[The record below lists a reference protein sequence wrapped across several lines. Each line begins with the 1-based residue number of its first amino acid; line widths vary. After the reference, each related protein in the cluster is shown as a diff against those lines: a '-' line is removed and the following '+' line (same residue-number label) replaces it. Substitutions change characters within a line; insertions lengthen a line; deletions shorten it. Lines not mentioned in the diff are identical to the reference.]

1 MYYEVSMAGAVIWA
15 TSPSMSREIKRKE
28 RQPGRYVFNNTQLP
42 ISVKES
48 TVYPNPPHPHCT
60 IPARPS
66 RRVELKIHSH
76 PLYTSICILSEVG
89 LAYET
94 YRQRRAV
101 EGYNLAGPQVQPD
114 YWIVYQWTWVWKGLE
129 PGLPYPSP
137 IYQTLLKGRVDRT
150 EEADQLELAGYSRG

>member
-1 MYYEVSMAGAVIWA
+1 
-15 TSPSMSREIKRKE
+15 

-94 YRQRRAV
+94 YRQRRAR
-101 EGYNLAGPQVQPD
+101 EGYTLAGPQVQPD
-114 YWIVYQWTWVWKGLE
+114 SWIVYQWTWVWKGLE

-137 IYQTLLKGRVDRT
+137 IYQTLLKGRVDRG
-150 EEADQLELAGYSRG
+150 EEADLLELAGFSRG